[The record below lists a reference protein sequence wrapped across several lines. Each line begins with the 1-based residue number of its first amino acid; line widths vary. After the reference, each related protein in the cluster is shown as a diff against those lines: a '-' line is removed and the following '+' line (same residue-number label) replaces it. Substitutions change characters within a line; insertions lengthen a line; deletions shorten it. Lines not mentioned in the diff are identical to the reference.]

1 MPVFIQ
7 GKQQQLR
14 WTLLLVVAALLVSA
28 MIVALP
34 APAVAQAPLGV
45 SWTAFYW
52 NNRTFAG
59 NPTIG
64 RTDPAIN
71 FNWATGS
78 PDPAIPSDGFSA
90 RWTAS
95 VNIQTAG
102 SYLLR
107 AGADDGIRV
116 AIDGQI
122 VIDRFTEASAFT
134 LVTLNVNLGTGIRNF
149 VVDYFEAGGNAGVL
163 FEIIPGGVA
172 INPIPGQ
179 PTPTFAGAPGV
190 VPTTDPGFVKAEV
203 IVLRA
208 NLRSGPGTQF
218 PQIGEAAKGQTFR
231 VLAKNGD
238 FGMETWF
245 LIDLGDASRAW
256 IYRRNVYVYGG
267 VPDALP
273 KTQEVVGG
281 AAAGAETGA
290 TVIQVTGL
298 ARADVVVRDI
308 PSQRSGQRIGVI
320 NRGQSF
326 LVLQLSRN
334 RAWIKVNYN
343 GLVGWVYLPNV
354 RITSGRLGSLP
365 RGDN

>member
-1 MPVFIQ
+1 MFTKE
-7 GKQQQLR
+7 KQQPMQWTR
-14 WTLLLVVAALLVSA
+14 WTLLLLVAVMFAGVLT
-28 MIVALP
+28 VAWP
-34 APAVAQAPLGV
+34 APAAAQAPLGV

-59 NPTIG
+59 NPSIG

-90 RWTAS
+90 RWTAG

-102 SYLLR
+102 TYLLR

-134 LVTLNVNLGTGIRNF
+134 LVTLNVNLGTGVRNF

-163 FEIIPGGVA
+163 FEIIPGGGGGTV
-172 INPIPGQ
+172 PGQ
-179 PTPTFAGAPGV
+179 PTPTFAVAPGV

-208 NLRSGPGTQF
+208 NLRGGPGTQF
-218 PQIGEAAKGQTFR
+218 PQIGEATKGQTFR

-245 LIDLGDASRAW
+245 LIDLGNTSRAW

-273 KTQEVVGG
+273 KTQEVIGG

-290 TVIQVTGL
+290 TVVQVTGL

-320 NRGQSF
+320 NRGESF

-343 GLVGWVYLPNV
+343 GLIGWVYLPNV
-354 RITSGRLGSLP
+354 RITSGRLGALP
-365 RGDN
+365 RGDS